1 MPRTLTLAATI
12 TIPAGTID
20 LRLDN
25 IDLDASTE
33 DQRRTLDLLRLLI
46 ANPVIANPV
55 IANPVST
62 KPQTAPGRPAAGRLA
77 LLRTIADHGGA
88 WDGNI
93 AALAIATPGAG
104 STAGARKQC
113 AGQLARSPLVTVTR
127 NGRNVT
133 SITLTA
139 AGRAVLD
146 GDRDGT
152 NTEPTLAAVPTPP
165 PPAPAP
171 VDDDEDDLDIDDDVD
186 DLAWATSA
194 LGDQP

>member
-20 LRLDN
+20 LRLDD
-25 IDLDASTE
+25 IDLDALTD
-33 DQRRTLDLLRLLI
+33 DQRRALDLLRLLI
-46 ANPVIANPV
+46 ANPVAPP
-55 IANPVST
+55 ATPLPAEPAT
-62 KPQTAPGRPAAGRLA
+62 KTAPPARTTTRKPTKRKPGTGRLA

-104 STAGARKQC
+104 STAGAREQC
-113 AGQLARSPLVTVTR
+113 AAKLARSPLVTVTR

-146 GDRDGT
+146 GE
-152 NTEPTLAAVPTPP
+152 NTEPAPTT
-165 PPAPAP
+165 PAP
-171 VDDDEDDLDIDDDVD
+171 VADDEDIDDEVDDVD